1 MLLLRLVIIFDASQ
15 VVAYIYCYLWIVV
28 DLCGNVNKYE
38 QIAITINKY
47 ETKRTNIN
55 ENKPFSECLSGP
67 GRPRTL

>member
-47 ETKRTNIN
+47 EKQQISTKTH
-55 ENKPFSECLSGP
+55 LSANVYRAP